1 MQTLSFDV
9 RGTCGGCTTAFQFTP
24 DCIDAKRLA
33 R

>member
-1 MQTLSFDV
+1 MSTENTLVQSDPDI
-9 RGTCGGCTTAFQFTP
+9 AFQFTP

>member
-1 MQTLSFDV
+1 MSTKNKLVQPDPDI
-9 RGTCGGCTTAFQFTP
+9 AFEFTQ

>member
-1 MQTLSFDV
+1 MSTENKLVQSDPDI
-9 RGTCGGCTTAFQFTP
+9 AFQFTP

>member
-1 MQTLSFDV
+1 MSTKNQLVQADLDIVFE
-9 RGTCGGCTTAFQFTP
+9 FTP